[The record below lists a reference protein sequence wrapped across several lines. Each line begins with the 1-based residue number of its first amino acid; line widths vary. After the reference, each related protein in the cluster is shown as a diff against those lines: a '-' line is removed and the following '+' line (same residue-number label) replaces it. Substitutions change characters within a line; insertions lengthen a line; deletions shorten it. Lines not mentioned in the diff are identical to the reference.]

1 MCYTNKKRWERN
13 KMLDKKL
20 IDTSTDLIADSI
32 DTVIAP
38 FDFGIPVVTLIKDSI
53 VLGRNIYDRRLL
65 KKLLAFFDNAK
76 YQTARNKIK
85 MDAFFEK
92 HISNER
98 YAQSNGELLLE
109 YLDQIDDC
117 QKAALIGKVFA
128 FCIDSGI
135 ESNDFFRVSYYISRS
150 FYNDLMA
157 IELFVRDEELLS
169 SKDERLDRLYS
180 YGFLQNC
187 GIDSGSLDENGDSG
201 TIYRLNQYGE
211 IVLNALK

>member
-1 MCYTNKKRWERN
+1 MF
-13 KMLDKKL
+13 DKKL
-20 IDTSTDLIADSI
+20 IDTTTDLIADSI

-53 VLGRNIYDRRLL
+53 VLGKNIYDRRLL

-157 IELFVRDEELLS
+157 IELF
-169 SKDERLDRLYS
+169 
-180 YGFLQNC
+180 
-187 GIDSGSLDENGDSG
+187 GIL
-201 TIYRLNQYGE
+201 
-211 IVLNALK
+211 